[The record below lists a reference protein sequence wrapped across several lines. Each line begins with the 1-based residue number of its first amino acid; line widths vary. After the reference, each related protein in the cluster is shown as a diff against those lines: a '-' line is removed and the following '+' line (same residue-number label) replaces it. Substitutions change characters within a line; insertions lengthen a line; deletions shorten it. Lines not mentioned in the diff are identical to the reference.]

1 MTFNQADTSSS
12 FISSQSASLVTES
25 SDVSENSLNL
35 QDSIFSTIEVSS
47 TLDKLNCNDWYFVI
61 WNADTKDDFTS

>member
-12 FISSQSASLVTES
+12 PIPSQSVSLVAES

-35 QDSIFSTIEVSS
+35 QDSISSTIEVSS

-61 WNADTKDDFTS
+61 

>member
-12 FISSQSASLVTES
+12 LISSQSASLVTES
-25 SDVSENSLNL
+25 PDVSENSLNL

-47 TLDKLNCNDWYFVI
+47 TLDKLNCNDQYFVI
-61 WNADTKDDFTS
+61 

>member
-12 FISSQSASLVTES
+12 LISSQSASLVAES
-25 SDVSENSLNL
+25 PDVSENSLNL
-35 QDSIFSTIEVSS
+35 QDPISSTIEVSS
-47 TLDKLNCNDWYFVI
+47 TLDKLNCNGRYFVI